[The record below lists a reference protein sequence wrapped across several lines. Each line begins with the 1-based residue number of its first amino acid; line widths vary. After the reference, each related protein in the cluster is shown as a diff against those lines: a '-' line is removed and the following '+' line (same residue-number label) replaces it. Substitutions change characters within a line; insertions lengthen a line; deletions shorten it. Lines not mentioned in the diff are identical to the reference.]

1 MDDELSE
8 YYFESNLPEI
18 HPGVLFPIPLL
29 GIGTGSVESLFGY
42 LTRLALAHRVP
53 LSDLIVQVIRPEL
66 GKRGGGHWVVPASK
80 TKCRAD
86 ILGAGPEADLWV
98 NTLSKLTGIRD
109 LEHGT
114 LHWIRSCIS
123 DEGLLSGV
131 PKYCQVCMLESLVS
145 GTSDHDPLLMNLE
158 AIYACPKH
166 HVQLNFKLCSA
177 PREDYLP
184 PRQRVNHPGVCGACG
199 KIGYTCNSQL
209 PERASIEEIRRAVE
223 IEKLVMFGAAGGIAD
238 RELLLRGLRWL
249 LTEDIDIRS
258 SRLELISPHGQFQI
272 TEFMRG
278 AIERVALKTLLDI
291 CLANQT
297 SPLSVLTGKPTP
309 LRSSSNR
316 ACPVPYRGSVLPEVA
331 EKEVRALLNDLNKP
345 ISVPAI
351 ERRLGLNRGI
361 LRAICP
367 ELEKEVRMAYSDAW
381 HRNRMSKQAVM
392 ARECSEVIRVLRL
405 KRQELTLPNAAIIT
419 NEAWDSKTPKS
430 RMFLRM
436 SASRRMD
443 E

>member
-8 YYFESNLPEI
+8 YYFESNLPDI
-18 HPGVLFPIPLL
+18 RPGVLFPIPLV
-29 GIGTGSVESLFGY
+29 GIGTGRVESLFGY

-66 GKRGGGHWVVPASK
+66 GKLGGRHWLVPASK

-86 ILGAGPEADLWV
+86 MLSVGPEAELWA
-98 NTLSKLTGIRD
+98 NTLSKLTGVRD
-109 LEHGT
+109 LECGN
-114 LHWIRSCIS
+114 LRWIRSCIS
-123 DEGLLSGV
+123 DEGLLSRV
-131 PKYCQVCMLESLVS
+131 PKYCQVCVLESLVS

-166 HVQLNFKLCSA
+166 HVQLNLKLCSA
-177 PREDYLP
+177 PREDYQP
-184 PRQRVNHPGVCGACG
+184 PRQRVIHPGVCGACG

-238 RELLLRGLRWL
+238 RELLLLGLRRL
-249 LTEDIDIRS
+249 LTDDIDIRS
-258 SRLELISPHGQFQI
+258 SRLELISPDGQFQI
-272 TEFMRG
+272 AGFMTG
-278 AIERVALKTLLDI
+278 AVERMALKTLLDI
-291 CLANQT
+291 CLANRV

-309 LRSSSNR
+309 VRSPLNR

-331 EKEVRALLNDLNKP
+331 EKEVRALLNNLEKP

-367 ELEKEVRMAYSDAW
+367 ELEKEARMAYSDAW
-381 HRNRMSKQAVM
+381 HRNRTSKPAVM

-419 NEAWDSKTPKS
+419 NEAWDSKMPKS

-436 SASRRMD
+436 SSSLPMEA
-443 E
+443 